1 MYILFA
7 DDMKISLK
15 EIRYENVVS
24 LWALI
29 NTDKCSGIIKG
40 RKCLA

>member
-7 DDMKISLK
+7 DDMKISFK

-24 LWALI
+24 LWALT
-29 NTDKCSGIIKG
+29 NVDKCSGIIKG